1 MTKSKKQILVV
12 ASSLCTG
19 GLERCLVNFC
29 NNLDSE
35 KYDVDLYLFNEG
47 RDLQNSLNGNINILP
62 ESPYYADVFNKS
74 LANSILTLLKKKQLE
89 LAVYKLCR
97 FVRTRLC
104 KNLNTVND
112 WENMKK
118 TMLVNDKHYDVAIGF
133 EEGTAGYYISECIN
147 ADIKLCWVHTDIKMI
162 STCKEMDKRTYSNV
176 KYVCTVSQNSVKS
189 LCNEYPEFAE
199 KIRCYTLPTMLN
211 YAEIDEKSNEPCE
224 LTGDEIKILSVGRLV
239 ELKGFHL
246 CVEPCKRLVNE
257 GYKVKWYIAGEGDYR
272 ETIENLIKSKKLEDN
287 FILLGNCENPYKYI
301 KNADICVQPSSY
313 EGFSVAVWEEK
324 YLKKPVVATTIPSN
338 FELLTDNVNGLL
350 IERTENA
357 IYQAIKDLIDNPQ
370 KRDNMAKTSANG
382 FERSLNVMAEIEK
395 IFV

>member
-1 MTKSKKQILVV
+1 MMQSKKQLLVV

-47 RDLQNSLNGNINILP
+47 RDMQSSLNDNISVLAD
-62 ESPYYADVFNKS
+62 SPFYADVYNKS
-74 LANSILTLLKKKQLE
+74 LANSIITLLKKKQFS

-97 FVRTRLC
+97 FIRTRLH

-133 EEGTAGYYISECIN
+133 EEGTAGYYVSECVD
-147 ADIKLCWVHTDIKMI
+147 ADVKLCWVHTDIKMI
-162 STCKEMDKRTYSNV
+162 STCKEMDKRTFSNV
-176 KYVCTVSQNSVKS
+176 KYVCTVSKNSVNS
-189 LCNEYPEFAE
+189 LCMEYPEFAD

-211 YAEIDEKSNEPCE
+211 YAEIDKKANEMCE
-224 LTGDEIKILSVGRLV
+224 LSNDDFAIVSVGRLV
-239 ELKGFHL
+239 ELKGFHM
-246 CVEPCKRLVNE
+246 CVKPLKRLLCD
-257 GYKVKWYIAGEGDYR
+257 GYKVKWYIAGEGEYR
-272 ETIENLIKSKKLEDN
+272 ETIENLIMSEKLEDS

-324 YLKKPVVATTIPSN
+324 YLKKPVIATTIPSN
-338 FELLTDNVNGLL
+338 YEIITNNVNGLL
-350 IERTENA
+350 IERTEDA
-357 IYQAIKDLIDNPQ
+357 IYYAVKDLLDNLQ
-370 KRDNMAKTSANG
+370 KRESMAKSTANG
-382 FERSLNVMAEIEK
+382 FEKSMNVMAEIEK
-395 IFV
+395 MF